1 MEREIEK
8 DEGGQ
13 KLRRKRGEE
22 EYKYRRGGRGGDI
35 KRVVQDKEENIHMCE
50 CKAKQRLKEILP
62 CRREGKG
69 RERNRREGI
78 VREGNRNYVKLNSTQ
93 NLYNCI

>member
-1 MEREIEK
+1 
-8 DEGGQ
+8 
-13 KLRRKRGEE
+13 
-22 EYKYRRGGRGGDI
+22 
-35 KRVVQDKEENIHMCE
+35 MCE

-78 VREGNRNYVKLNSTQ
+78 VREGNRNYVKLNLTQ

>member
-35 KRVVQDKEENIHMCE
+35 KRVVQDKEE
-50 CKAKQRLKEILP
+50 R
-62 CRREGKG
+62 GKDT
-69 RERNRREGI
+69 
-78 VREGNRNYVKLNSTQ
+78 YV
-93 NLYNCI
+93 